1 MKRLVSGR
9 SSSNIFQFWFF
20 NVGYNAVWWKCT
32 LKYLERMHQIQEKN
46 LRALILLGEEKLQ
59 IPFAFGNVSI
69 LSGKSE
75 DIAETFK

>member
-1 MKRLVSGR
+1 MVEVHPEVSR
-9 SSSNIFQFWFF
+9 K
-20 NVGYNAVWWKCT
+20 NAPNPG
-32 LKYLERMHQIQEKN
+32 KN

-59 IPFAFGNVSI
+59 ILFAFGNVSI

>member
-1 MKRLVSGR
+1 MKRLVTGR
-9 SSSNIFQFWFF
+9 SSSNFFQFWFF
-20 NVGYNAVWWKCT
+20 NVGYNAAWWNYT

-46 LRALILLGEEKLQ
+46 LRALILLGEEKLE
-59 IPFAFGNVSI
+59 ILFAFWNVSI